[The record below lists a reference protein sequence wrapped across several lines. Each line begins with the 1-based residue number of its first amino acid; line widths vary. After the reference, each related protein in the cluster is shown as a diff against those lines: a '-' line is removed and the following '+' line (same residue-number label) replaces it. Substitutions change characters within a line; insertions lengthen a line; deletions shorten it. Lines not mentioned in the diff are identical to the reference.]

1 MNFKPSLDKN
11 KTYVLACSYGPDSM
25 FLLNALCEQGY
36 KFVVAHVNY
45 HKRKES
51 NFEQASL
58 EKYCGDKNI
67 PIEVLD
73 TTGLKSEGNFQAWAR
88 EIRYDFFKKVCEKY
102 NANTLLVAHHQDD
115 HLETYLIQQKRGGFY
130 MHYGINESTTIKGM
144 NVIRP
149 MLSLPKK
156 EIVEFNDK
164 NNIPYSIDSSNLTDI
179 YQRNKFRNHYLKEI
193 TDEKRY
199 ELLKEI
205 DIKNKELDEKLEQ
218 AKIRLNDRKFYTV
231 KSAKKLNFEEF
242 AFVVFKLMEVNDA
255 FAPVSKRQ
263 LETLKRN
270 LNSNKANIKVE
281 LSKDVSY
288 YQEYGE
294 IRILR
299 NKKSY
304 CYTIEKP
311 CLFQCE
317 EFTIDLRKECDDRNI
332 HPEDFPITIR
342 CKRDDDK
349 YLINDYYV
357 KLSRLFLDWKM
368 PLHLRDT
375 WPVVVNKDDRIIYIP
390 RYRRVFIDHH
400 KTMFKISLK

>member
-1 MNFKPSLDKN
+1 MKFELTLDKS

-25 FLLNALCEQGY
+25 FLFNALYQEGY

-51 NFEQASL
+51 NSEQSSL
-58 EKYCGDKNI
+58 EQYSKERNI
-67 PIEVLD
+67 PIEMLD
-73 TTGLKSEGNFQAWAR
+73 TTGLKPEGNFQAWAR
-88 EIRYDFFKKVCEKY
+88 EIRYNFFKKICEKFDT
-102 NANTLLVAHHQDD
+102 NMLLVAHHQDD

-130 MHYGINESTTIKGM
+130 MHYGIAVTTTIKGM

-149 MLSLPKK
+149 MLSLSKK
-156 EIVEFNDK
+156 EIVDFNDK
-164 NNIPYSIDSSNLTDI
+164 NNIPYSIDSSNLTDT

-193 TDEKRY
+193 TEEKRQ
-199 ELLKEI
+199 ELLEEI
-205 DIKNKELDEKLEQ
+205 DAKNKELDVKFEQ
-218 AKIRLNDRKFYTV
+218 AKIRLNDRHFYTV
-231 KSAKKLNFEEF
+231 KCAKKLTLEEF

-281 LSKDVSY
+281 LSKDIFY
-288 YQEYGE
+288 FQEYGE

-299 NKKSY
+299 NKKPYS
-304 CYTIEKP
+304 YTIEKP
-311 CLFQCE
+311 CLFECD
-317 EFTIDLRKECDDRNI
+317 EFIIDLRKECDDRNI

-342 CKRDDDK
+342 CKRDTDK

-375 WPVVVNKDDRIIYIP
+375 WPVVANKDDRIIYIP
-390 RYRRVFIDHH
+390 RYRRVFVDHH